1 MEDEYSDVTLRLMD
15 ISDIDDFMV
24 WATDD
29 KVSQFCTWETCTSK
43 EEAINYMVN
52 SVIPHPWLRAICV
65 TGRAVGYILVTPF
78 KGNDVC
84 RCEIGYVLASKYW
97 GKGIATRAVK
107 MVASTIFLERPHLER
122 LDAWV
127 DVDNLGS
134 QRVLEKAGFHRE
146 AVVRKYM
153 LIKARPRDMVIF
165 SLLSTD
171 PQVN

>member
-1 MEDEYSDVTLRLMD
+1 MEDEYSDVTFRLMD

-24 WATDD
+24 WASDD
-29 KVSQFCTWETCTSK
+29 KVSQFCTWESCSSK
-43 EEAINYMVN
+43 EEGINYMVN

-65 TGRAVGYILVTPF
+65 GGRAVGYILVTAF

-84 RCEIGYVLASKYW
+84 RCEIGYALASKYW

-122 LDAWV
+122 LDGWV
-127 DVDNLGS
+127 DIDNLGS

-146 AVVRKYM
+146 AVVSKYM

-171 PQVN
+171 KKKC